1 VKAFDWYKDQPRT
14 WLCKGIDERMKD
26 PEFRTR
32 YKECLAESIRE
43 EKTITKLK
51 RLLYEALP
59 HEGRWMLDKI
69 KEAFKEEKAK

>member
-1 VKAFDWYKDQPRT
+1 
-14 WLCKGIDERMKD
+14 MKD

-32 YKECLAESIRE
+32 YKECLAEPIRE

>member
-1 VKAFDWYKDQPRT
+1 MKTFDLHKDQPRT
-14 WLCKGIDERMKD
+14 WLCKGLNERMKD
-26 PEFRTR
+26 QEFRTR